1 MRIGVVA
8 TGGPLSRDLVEP
20 LRAIAASVDPSIR
33 IRFHDQCF
41 ESHGHFAG
49 ADAAREDAFVQY
61 ANDPDI
67 DSIWFGRG
75 GYGTCRIAE
84 GALARLGPA
93 AAAKTYLGYS
103 DAGYLLAGLYRHGIG
118 TVAHGPMP
126 GDLRRGAE
134 PVERALRW
142 LVGRDPDCLEPSLAG
157 GGKAAAFNMIVFSQL
172 LGTPLEPDLGGH
184 VLMLEEVEE
193 HMYRIDRT
201 MFHIS
206 GNENVRRVAGIRLGR
221 CAPIPPNDPDFGQSE
236 EEVMRYWCD
245 RAGIPWLGGADIG
258 HDNGNRV
265 VPFGTSGF

>member
-8 TGGPLSRDLVEP
+8 TGGPLSRALVEP
-20 LRAIAASVDPSIR
+20 LRALAEAVDPAIDIS
-33 IRFHDQCF
+33 FHDQCF

-49 ADAAREDAFVQY
+49 TDRVREDAFVQY
-61 ANDPDI
+61 ANDPGL

-84 GALARLGPA
+84 AVLARLGPA

-103 DAGYLLAGLYRHGIG
+103 DAGYLLAGLYRRGIG

-126 GDLRRGAE
+126 GDLRRGPE

-142 LVGRDPDCLEPSLAG
+142 LARREPDCLEPSLSA

-172 LGTPLEPDLGGH
+172 LGTALEPDLTGH

-206 GNENVRRVAGIRLGR
+206 GNANVRRVAGIRLGR

-245 RAGIPWLGGADIG
+245 RAGIAWLGGADIG
-258 HDNGNRV
+258 HDDGNRV
-265 VPFGTSGF
+265 VPFGSI